1 MTQGEILDKRIAQ
14 LLLSE
19 LHLDVASSD
28 TDLLEAG
35 VLDSALIIE
44 IFLLIEEHF
53 GLQIAIEDLEL
64 DDLRSIQR
72 ISQLVS
78 SRSSPA

>member
-19 LHLDVASSD
+19 LHLNVASSD

-44 IFLLIEEHF
+44 FYCL
-53 GLQIAIEDLEL
+53 
-64 DDLRSIQR
+64 
-72 ISQLVS
+72 
-78 SRSSPA
+78 